1 MDGKNTDKIVDNTNN
16 TNNAVF
22 EKSPDQVNMT
32 GGFNLFDFGGDN
44 FTKAIKRTKSSEN
57 KLINTYVE
65 MDKVVKD
72 YHKSYDTHLQN
83 LDKLDDYANFH
94 GMENLFKKVIMKDNF
109 RNGKV
114 DKSNPLLFRNYLI
127 EEETTPTAFRKE
139 HILRQVNY
147 VLEKYF
153 AGREHMFIKHMTVDV
168 GKHEFILTITTIENI
183 KKSRKIEH
191 NGYVISV
198 SKTKKE
204 LKDILETTKKNLK
217 RKSKLV
223 EFSSRRSSDSSSS
236 TKSTK
241 KKSPTRS
248 SKTKTRT
255 RTRTRTRKTRTRT
268 KSLNNLSI
276 FNKSNNT
283 NKNSGR
289 GSSNNLP
296 SSISIGTEKPKNSTK
311 KEKLDIYLTPSQK
324 AAKVAVQAIPQ
335 ATAFGAPLPQPLPFA
350 QQLGQPPALEQ
361 RKQELL
367 GQPVMNFQAP
377 VPTGTTPGI
386 PNAPATNNS
395 AIWQKCKSYQTP
407 EACRA
412 DTNCFFSTNKN
423 MCLKSNHPPGGFQK
437 PAFGSFTPFGSPA
450 PQAQFTPAPQA
461 QFGPAPAPPPA
472 FAASPTIQL

>member
-1 MDGKNTDKIVDNTNN
+1 MDGKNTDKIVYNTN
-16 TNNAVF
+16 TAVF

-32 GGFNLFDFGGDN
+32 GGFKLFGFGGDN

-83 LDKLDDYANFH
+83 LEKLDDYANFN

-114 DKSNPLLFRNYLI
+114 DKSNPILFRNYLI

-139 HILRQVNY
+139 HIMRQVNY
-147 VLEKYF
+147 VLDKYF

-217 RKSKLV
+217 RKSKLI
-223 EFSSRRSSDSSSS
+223 EFNSRRSNDSSSS
-236 TKSTK
+236 SNSSSSSKSTK
-241 KKSPTRS
+241 KKSQTS
-248 SKTKTRT
+248 SKYGKTKTKSKNKKTRT
-255 RTRTRTRKTRTRT
+255 RTRN

-276 FNKSNNT
+276 FNKSN
-283 NKNSGR
+283 KSSR
-289 GSSNNLP
+289 SSSSNNLP
-296 SSISIGTEKPKNSTK
+296 SAINIGTVKRRTSTK
-311 KEKLDIYLTPSQK
+311 KEKLDIYKTPSQK
-324 AAKVAVQAIPQ
+324 AKEVAVQAIPQ
-335 ATAFGAPLPQPLPFA
+335 ATAFGAPLPQPPIAIPFA

-377 VPTGTTPGI
+377 LPTGIAPGV
-386 PNAPATNNS
+386 PDATVGQATNNS
-395 AIWQKCKSYQTP
+395 AIRAKCKSYQTP
-407 EACRA
+407 EVCNA
-412 DTNCFFSTNKN
+412 DTNCFFSTKN
-423 MCLKSNHPPGGFQK
+423 NACFKSNRPPGGFQK
-437 PAFGSFTPFGSPA
+437 PAFGAFTPFGAPPA
-450 PQAQFTPAPQA
+450 MAPAQFTPAPA
-461 QFGPAPAPPPA
+461 PA
-472 FAASPTIQL
+472 FAASPTAQF

>member
-83 LDKLDDYANFH
+83 LEKLDDYANFH

-268 KSLNNLSI
+268 RTKSLNNLSS

-335 ATAFGAPLPQPLPFA
+335 ATAFGAPLPQPPIALPFA

-386 PNAPATNNS
+386 PNAPTTGNANN
-395 AIWQKCKSYQTP
+395 ARCNNYQGYDACK
-407 EACRA
+407 A
-412 DTNCFFSTNKN
+412 DPGCFFKDGKCNK
-423 MCLKSNHPPGGFQK
+423 KTKKPFGGTSPGG
-437 PAFGSFTPFGSPA
+437 FGSFTPFGAPPAMAPA
-450 PQAQFTPAPQA
+450 PAQFA
-461 QFGPAPAPPPA
+461 PAPAPAPA